1 MREGWH
7 VSRDHTA
14 CVPDQSK
21 RLIIRSPVRD
31 GFQLHRDCAR
41 RHNTSSGMSTFVA
54 KVFVL
59 TVAMAY
65 AILLIALV
73 IWIIRRKA
81 GNDKGKDQR

>member
-1 MREGWH
+1 
-7 VSRDHTA
+7 
-14 CVPDQSK
+14 
-21 RLIIRSPVRD
+21 
-31 GFQLHRDCAR
+31 
-41 RHNTSSGMSTFVA
+41 MSTFVA

-59 TVAMAY
+59 TVATVY